1 MAEAARRRVA
11 IAVFPEAQVL
21 DVAGPIEIL
30 RAANLALR
38 KGGGEPAYSARIVA
52 SRAGAVPT
60 SCGLQIVATHAFR
73 DPSPPLDTLIVAGGI
88 VEAALEDRALV
99 RYVRGRA
106 REARRVVAIG
116 TGVFVLAVA
125 GLLDGRRATTHWRAS
140 EDLARRFPAI
150 DVDAEHLF
158 VRDGKFHTSAGA
170 TAAIDQTLA
179 LVQEDLGREVAMA
192 VAHRKVMFLHR
203 SGEERQVS
211 SHLAAQMVG
220 HERVARVVAWI
231 LANLAREITN
241 ERVAEEAA
249 MSARS
254 MHRLFLREVGMPPAR
269 FIERAR
275 VDLARRLLEESD
287 LRVAAVARRC
297 GMGSEERLRRA
308 FHRAVGMSPRSY
320 QARRRP
326 GEALGAR

>member
-1 MAEAARRRVA
+1 MAEARPIA
-11 IAVFPEAQVL
+11 IVVFPDAQVL
-21 DVAGPIEIL
+21 DVAGPMEIL
-30 RAANLALR
+30 RAANLAAR
-38 KGGGEPAYSARIVA
+38 KAGSGPAYAPRIVA
-52 SRAGAVPT
+52 ARTGAVTT
-60 SCGLQIVATHAFR
+60 SCGLGIMATHSFA
-73 DPSPPLDTLIVAGGI
+73 DPSPRLDTLIVAGGV
-88 VEAALEDRALV
+88 VEGAVEDRALV
-99 RYVRGRA
+99 RYVRDRA
-106 REARRVVAIG
+106 GPARRVAAVG
-116 TGVFVLAVA
+116 TGVLILAQA
-125 GLLDGRRATTHWRAS
+125 GLLDGRRATTHWRACK
-140 EDLARRFPAI
+140 DLARRFP
-150 DVDAEHLF
+150 DVEVDDEHLF

-170 TAAIDQTLA
+170 TAAIDQALA
-179 LVQEDLGREVAMA
+179 LVQEDLGREVAMEI
-192 VAHRKVMFLHR
+192 AHRKVMFMHR

-220 HERVARVVAWI
+220 HERVARVVTWI
-231 LANLAREITN
+231 LANLGREIPN

-249 MSARS
+249 MSPRT

-308 FHRAVGMSPRSY
+308 FHRVVGMSPRSY